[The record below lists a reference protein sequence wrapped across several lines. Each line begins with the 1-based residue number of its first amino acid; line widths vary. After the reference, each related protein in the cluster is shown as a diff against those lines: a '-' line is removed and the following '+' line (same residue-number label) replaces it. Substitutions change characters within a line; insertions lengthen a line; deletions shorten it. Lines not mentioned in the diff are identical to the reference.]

1 MKIRYDQETNSLT
14 IILKQDTLVDESDE
28 TKAGVILDYDSIG
41 ELVSIEILNASE
53 RVPEVT
59 TLEYQL

>member
-28 TKAGVILDYDSIG
+28 TKAGVILDYDIIG

-59 TLEYQL
+59 N